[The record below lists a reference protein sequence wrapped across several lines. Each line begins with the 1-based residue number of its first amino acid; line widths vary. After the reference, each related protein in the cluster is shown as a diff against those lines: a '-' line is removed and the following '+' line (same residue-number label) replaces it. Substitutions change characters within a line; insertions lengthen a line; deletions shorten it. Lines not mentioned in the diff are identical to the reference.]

1 MAMLNNQMVMDMNG
15 IWLYILMVFKSL
27 IDGGWSINES
37 IYPGFPLDG
46 WRDRNPVESKTVQE
60 QQLEPEEATDW
71 WILPEIPD
79 LGMGQY
85 LLYIPFLGEWTSIY
99 QLFWG
104 SPGVQ
109 GFDTLPFG
117 NWHLFQIGLE
127 MFHVQYFF
135 HQFCQ
140 LRGRWYFLNPI
151 HVAAHRQ
158 ASFVMSELSKSTEG
172 FQVLF
177 EDMPEDP
184 WSWCQR
190 YGWRILGS
198 VPAVCVRLRQLN
210 ELYKL
215 YGYTQKTWT
224 RSQTS
229 CEEIPRFLLASCH
242 LHDRVST
249 CLTSQSTQKS
259 RLKLSNRQIIAL
271 CEIGHGFILAPKQ
284 SLDPPRAT
292 HLLKSAG
299 PTSIWGPKFCPC
311 RCHWKPEAWHFP
323 GLHLPGSGSMA
334 WGHSGSQCYPVG
346 LGTTQRSAAA
356 PQQRGLQ
363 VRQGGAGWGPVWRNW
378 KELEGTGRNWSR

>member
-1 MAMLNNQMVMDMNG
+1 
-15 IWLYILMVFKSL
+15 
-27 IDGGWSINES
+27 
-37 IYPGFPLDG
+37 
-46 WRDRNPVESKTVQE
+46 
-60 QQLEPEEATDW
+60 
-71 WILPEIPD
+71 
-79 LGMGQY
+79 
-85 LLYIPFLGEWTSIY
+85 
-99 QLFWG
+99 
-104 SPGVQ
+104 
-109 GFDTLPFG
+109 
-117 NWHLFQIGLE
+117 

-140 LRGRWYFLNPI
+140 LRGRWYFSNPI
-151 HVAAHRQ
+151 HVAAQRQ

-334 WGHSGSQCYPVG
+334 WGHSGSQCYPLALELHHDPRRRRSSVVCKYAKEAQAEARSE
-346 LGTTQRSAAA
+346 GT
-356 PQQRGLQ
+356 G
-363 VRQGGAGWGPVWRNW
+363 RNW
-378 KELEGTGRNWSR
+378 KELEQVIRNDSVGQFGLGFCLCHFLMIFWQFGISRFWKVDDWGAHALLQIVTVHGGEVLSPRPCPGPLSAKLVSQKKGKGYMSFNGCWSLRHHTMI